1 MNKPASDIIQTYVFQ
16 VGLTQGRYAYATAV
30 GMIQSII
37 SLVLIFGSNF
47 AAKKISGNGL
57 F

>member
-1 MNKPASDIIQTYVFQ
+1 MFQ